1 MPVDEEMAIEE
12 ALANTDKVEAEV
24 QQMAVELEAL
34 KQDIDE
40 NLPQIT
46 ANLRARWGWISN
58 AWKKAKEAA
67 ARAARWAREK
77 AEAAARAAKAA
88 ALKALNWAKDKAAS
102 LANQFKGFIKKI
114 DLLKIAKAGVDAFFK
129 LTENKAFEKAFKA
142 KVYPIAKAYGFS
154 KTDVNAAYKLMT
166 RKFWETQIWFF
177 KWVFTG
183 GFIASAKRSGGGAD
197 FKKAAGACK
206 DFVGTVG
213 LGGKIMTKLK
223 SMPQVVAAG
232 ATIMAGAKIA
242 KPICAVFTLCS
253 NWKKVFDSGH
263 RHQELPIRCRHL
275 LARIALARFAR
286 ARLLAS
292 TSILQQQSPLR
303 CCASSATRTS

>member
-1 MPVDEEMAIEE
+1 MVVDEEMAIEE
-12 ALANTDKVEAEV
+12 ALANTE
-24 QQMAVELEAL
+24 AVEKEVEQMTVEFEAL

-46 ANLRARWGWISN
+46 AHLKARWGWISS
-58 AWKKAKEAA
+58 AWRRAKEAA

-102 LANQFKGFIKKI
+102 LANTFKGFIKKV
-114 DLLKIAKAGVDAFFK
+114 DLLKVAKAGVDAFFR
-129 LTENKAFEKAFKA
+129 LTENKAFEYAFKK
-142 KVYPIAKAYGFS
+142 KVYPIARTYGFS
-154 KTDVNAAYKLMT
+154 KADVNAAYKLMT

-177 KWVFTG
+177 KWIFTG

-197 FKKAAGACK
+197 FAKGARACK

-223 SMPQVVAAG
+223 SFPHVVSAG
-232 ATIMAGAKIA
+232 YVIMGGAKIA
-242 KPICAVFTLCS
+242 KPVCAVFTLAA
-253 NWKKVFDSGH
+253 NWKKVFDGV
-263 RHQELPIRCRHL
+263 RY
-275 LARIALARFAR
+275 AL
-286 ARLLAS
+286 S
-292 TSILQQQSPLR
+292 KVGVHVNI
-303 CCASSATRTS
+303 